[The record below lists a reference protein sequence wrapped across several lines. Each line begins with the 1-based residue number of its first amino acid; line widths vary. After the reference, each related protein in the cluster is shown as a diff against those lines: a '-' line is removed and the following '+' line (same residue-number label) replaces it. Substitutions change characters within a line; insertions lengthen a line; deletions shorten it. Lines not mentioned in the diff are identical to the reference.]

1 MAMAVTRPPGHQ
13 PTAEVS
19 GGWGLGP
26 AEHLGWEPEAG
37 VWRERIRGSSGDSVQ
52 MRQMSG
58 AEDQRMLELEDAGGD
73 RVQLLPNS
81 VSVVVRVRSV
91 ISKKN

>member
-1 MAMAVTRPPGHQ
+1 MAGEDKGKQR
-13 PTAEVS
+13 
-19 GGWGLGP
+19 GLCP
-26 AEHLGWEPEAG
+26 
-37 VWRERIRGSSGDSVQ
+37 DQ
-52 MRQMSG
+52 

>member
-1 MAMAVTRPPGHQ
+1 MVGEDKGKQR
-13 PTAEVS
+13 
-19 GGWGLGP
+19 GLCP
-26 AEHLGWEPEAG
+26 
-37 VWRERIRGSSGDSVQ
+37 DQ
-52 MRQMSG
+52 

>member
-1 MAMAVTRPPGHQ
+1 MAVTRPPGHQ

-52 MRQMSG
+52 IRLRTRGCESSKMP
-58 AEDQRMLELEDAGGD
+58 E
-73 RVQLLPNS
+73 
-81 VSVVVRVRSV
+81 V
-91 ISKKN
+91 IGSSCFQIAFQWW